1 MTESS
6 KISLLTAILININI
20 MLGSGIF
27 INTSLL
33 TGQAGALGAGV
44 YLLVGIL
51 LLPLI
56 LAIAQLLKYHH
67 GVATFYHFG
76 LSLSPFFGFLSSLSY
91 FTAKLCSCALGVHV
105 CVSFLQQII
114 PILQVI
120 PTLIFDSVLIVCF
133 TALNLLNL
141 KIGKSIQ
148 YGFMALKL
156 IPLLFAIFAG
166 FFLFSGAHFSN
177 ATLLWSG
184 VPLSIPLVLYAFTGF
199 ESSCSISRHIK
210 NPEKNGPK
218 AILISYCIVI
228 TIAVLY
234 QTMFFGSLGQA
245 LGNLAGG
252 YLSVFPALLTKL
264 LGEHAASKNTLQ
276 GLLHIGIASSSLGSS
291 YGIMFSNSWNLHALA
306 EHGHV
311 FNKKLFITLNK
322 YSAPIACVIT
332 EGIIA
337 LGYLWITQGNQVP
350 LQQVSA
356 LGGTMAYTLSSVA
369 LLMLTYR
376 RYNKL
381 TVLPILSLLSCCLLI
396 SSFIWSISVK
406 GPTNL
411 LIVFFSILIFG
422 SYMFFK
428 KHEPNKH
435 DEVFEK
441 I

>member
-1 MTESS
+1 MTESP

-27 INTSLL
+27 INTALL

-67 GVATFYHFG
+67 GVGTFYHFG
-76 LSLSPFFGFLSSLSY
+76 LSLSPFFGFISALSY
-91 FTAKLCSCALGVHV
+91 FAAKLCSCALGVHV

-114 PILQVI
+114 PVLQVI
-120 PTLIFDSVLIVCF
+120 PTLVFDSALILCF

-141 KIGKSIQ
+141 SIGKSIQ
-148 YGFMALKL
+148 YTFMIFKL
-156 IPLLFAIFAG
+156 IPILFAIFAG
-166 FFLFSGAHFSN
+166 LFLFSGSN
-177 ATLLWSG
+177 FTSTAFMWAG
-184 VPLSIPLVLYAFTGF
+184 VPLSVPLVLYAFTGF

-218 AILISYCIVI
+218 AILISYGIVI

-245 LGNLAGG
+245 LGSLAGG

-264 LGEHAASKNTLQ
+264 LGADASSKNTLQ
-276 GLLHIGIASSSLGSS
+276 SLLHIGIASSSLGSS

-306 EHGHV
+306 ENNHV
-311 FNKKLFITLNK
+311 FKKKLFLTLNK
-322 YSAPIACVIT
+322 YSAPILCVIT
-332 EGIIA
+332 EGLIA
-337 LGYLWITQGNQVP
+337 LTYLWVTKGNQVP

-356 LGGTMAYTLSSVA
+356 LGGTIAYTLSSLA
-369 LLMLTYR
+369 LLILTYR
-376 RYNKL
+376 RYNKITL
-381 TVLPILSLLSCCLLI
+381 LPVLSLLSCCLLI
-396 SSFIWSISVK
+396 SSFIWSISIK
-406 GPTNL
+406 GPTSL
-411 LIVFFSILIFG
+411 LIVFFGILIFG

-428 KHEPNKH
+428 KHEPSSH
-435 DEVFEK
+435 DEIFEK